1 MVENDEELTAPR
13 RWSRPARGNQVGVRH
28 AGEGG
33 RRLRNRQEC
42 RPVGRTLAPGP
53 DHVPKS
59 AIFEVSARPGIAVR
73 VAAALV
79 LVVTTASAQ
88 QAAQERYFYQGRR
101 YGSESLYGPVYVFLN
116 RAYDVLQLRAGNR
129 NIFEQPYAQNAENVG
144 YSLLHPI
151 PAITD
156 NGWSRFTR
164 EEVLPLSYTSDTA
177 RWVPNYTL
185 HLLGGGM
192 TYAML
197 REWFEY
203 HHVPLA
209 PLWSAMTVLGAAFV
223 NETIENKGVRGWN
236 TDAIADVYV
245 FDIGGML
252 LFSFESVNR
261 FFRTDI
267 LMADWS
273 LQPSFTFPGG
283 QLHNVGNNFVFK
295 WPLPFEPRVRAL
307 FYSGLGML
315 GGLSYKW
322 GETSISVAA
331 GTRSYR
337 LRNAAV
343 ENVRNVV
350 EFAPAAG
357 VFFDRNDSLLASV
370 QWANVD
376 DYFVQLNV
384 YPNAFFTIDPGIGVW
399 TVVSRSGQVIAGVT
413 FTRALGFG
421 VGAGTL

>member
-1 MVENDEELTAPR
+1 VRPR
-13 RWSRPARGNQVGVRH
+13 PGTGVRLSFAIALSASTALSQEG
-28 AGEGG
+28 AG
-33 RRLRNRQEC
+33 
-42 RPVGRTLAPGP
+42 
-53 DHVPKS
+53 
-59 AIFEVSARPGIAVR
+59 
-73 VAAALV
+73 
-79 LVVTTASAQ
+79 
-88 QAAQERYFYQGRR
+88 ERYFYQGRD
-101 YGSESLYGPVYVFLN
+101 YGNEALYGPVYVFLN

-129 NIFEQPYAQNAENVG
+129 NIFEQSYGANAENVG
-144 YSLLHPI
+144 RSLIHPI

-164 EEVLPLSYTSDTA
+164 EEVLPFSYTSDTA

-192 TYAML
+192 TYAAL
-197 REWFEY
+197 SEWFEY
-203 HHVPLA
+203 HGVPLA
-209 PLWSAMTVLGAAFV
+209 PLWSAMTVMSAAFV

-236 TDAIADVYV
+236 TDAIADIYV
-245 FDIGGML
+245 FDIGGMV
-252 LFSFESVNR
+252 LFSFESVKR
-261 FFRTDI
+261 FFRSEL

-273 LQPSFTFPGG
+273 LQPSFTFPGL
-283 QLHNVGNNFVFK
+283 QLHNVGNNFVIK

-357 VFFDRNDSLLASV
+357 VFLDRNDSLLASV
-370 QWANVD
+370 HWANVD
-376 DYFVQLNV
+376 DYFVQVNV
-384 YPNAFFTIDPGIGVW
+384 YPNAFFTIDPGIGLW
-399 TVVSRSGQVIAGVT
+399 TVVSRSGQIIAGIT
-413 FTRALGFG
+413 FTRTLGFG